1 MGSRLRAVVLRW
13 AGFRI
18 GQGTQLFNLPSLI
31 GTGNIYQRLVI
42 GVNCLISVDCYFDLA
57 DTITIGNRVGVSPHC
72 MLITGNHDFNNQYN
86 RVGSLIPGQIRIG
99 DGAWLGTRCTI
110 LPGVTIGEGVVIGA
124 GAVVT
129 KDVEPNVIVAGVPAR
144 VIRSLQNTQELMPVE
159 LYPVASNSLK

>member
-18 GQGTQLFNLPSLI
+18 GQGTLLFNLPSLT
-31 GTGNIYQRLVI
+31 GAGNIYQRLII

-57 DTITIGNRVGVSPHC
+57 DTITIGDRVGISPHC
-72 MLITGNHDFNNQYN
+72 MLITGNHDFHNQYN
-86 RVGSLIPGQIRIG
+86 RVGNLIPGRINIENG
-99 DGAWLGTRCTI
+99 VWLGTRCTI
-110 LPGVTIGEGVVIGA
+110 LPGVTVGEGAVVGA

-129 KDVEPNVIVAGVPAR
+129 KDVEPNVMVAGVPAR